1 MDAHKIA
8 AREAPV
14 TVTPRRRSISI
25 SGVTVRVMIALV
37 ISWLIIMAF
46 FVTGAIS
53 H

>member
-8 AREAPV
+8 ARESSA
-14 TVTPRRRSISI
+14 RRRHIFVSSL
-25 SGVTVRVMIALV
+25 TVRIMIALV

>member
-1 MDAHKIA
+1 MDAHKFA
-8 AREAPV
+8 VREAPV
-14 TVTPRRRSISI
+14 TGTPRRYFSI
-25 SGVTVRVMIALV
+25 SGVTVRVLIALV